1 MNEYRKFLDELVKE
15 LESFEDANIIELDE
29 MGSEIVDEIIR
40 EIKE

>member
-15 LESFEDANIIELDE
+15 LKSFEGANIIELDE
-29 MGSEIVDEIIR
+29 LGNEIVDEIIR